1 MGGSKGGGGSPAPAP
16 APVQDNSAMLAMI
29 KQMNDQA
36 LASQNAARKAQ
47 ERSIYNSQVQAAN
60 QAGTQGSQQAMQQ
73 LGLLDQSQQ
82 AADAATLASQ
92 QKAAT
97 GLAESATGGTYD
109 INAARQAQLANLGAA
124 ASLLPKT
131 QANQFATDPMSMNPA
146 NKTAGSV
153 SANTGV
159 TSANQF
165 TIPSTQGLRFGGM

>member
-1 MGGSKGGGGSPAPAP
+1 MGGSGGGGNSAPAQAP
-16 APVQDNSAMLAMI
+16 AQDNSAMLAAI

-36 LASQNAARKAQ
+36 MAAQDAARRAQ
-47 ERSIYNSQVQAAN
+47 AQAIRQSSIQAAN

-73 LGLLDQSQQ
+73 LGLLEQSQKVT
-82 AADAATLASQ
+82 DAANLAAQ

-109 INAARQAQLANLGAA
+109 LNAARQAQLANLGSAA
-124 ASLLPKT
+124 ALLPKT
-131 QANQFATDPMSMNPA
+131 QANQFATDPMSVNPA

-153 SANTGV
+153 PANTGV

-165 TIPSTQGLRFGGM
+165 TIPTTQGLKFGGL

>member
-1 MGGSKGGGGSPAPAP
+1 MGGSGGGGQQAPT
-16 APVQDNSAMLAMI
+16 PVQDNSAMLAMI

-36 LASQNAARKAQ
+36 LAAQEAARKAQ
-47 ERSIYNSQVQAAN
+47 EQAVYNSSVQSAN

-73 LGLLDQSQQ
+73 AGLLDQTQK
-82 AADAATLASQ
+82 AVDAATLASQ

-109 INAARQAQLANLGAA
+109 INASRKAQLANLGSA

-131 QANQFATDPMSMNPA
+131 MANQFATDPMSMNPA
-146 NKTAGSV
+146 NKTAGTTA
-153 SANTGV
+153 ANEGV

-165 TIPSTQGLRFGGM
+165 KVPSTQGLKFGGM